1 MNTPENSKAGNKKRV
16 LIVVE
21 NLSVPFDRRV
31 WRECNALRDA
41 GYQVSAISPMGTGR
55 DTSRRETIDGIS
67 IYRFPIPQA
76 DGSFSS
82 YAMEYGVAVLMS
94 WWLMCVVLFRE
105 GFDVVQICNPPDV
118 LILIALPFK
127 LLGKK
132 LVFDQHDLSPE
143 IYEVQKGR
151 GRKQGFV
158 IGALL
163 FFERITYLFS
173 DVVMVVNESC
183 KRIAV
188 GRGAKRDQDVF
199 VVRNGPS
206 LQNIKGVQPNPALK
220 QGMKYLLSY
229 VGMMGPQEGIDLLLR
244 AIRELVVVHGRSDFH
259 VHIMGGGTVLEGM
272 KKYAVELGLGQVVTF
287 TGSVDYPHVMEGIA
301 SADLCLCP
309 DPKTP
314 LSDKCSLVK
323 AIEYM
328 SLGKAFVAFDLEEV
342 HLFAGGAAV
351 YARPNDEADFAAR
364 INELLDNDELR
375 DSMGKI
381 GSEEV
386 LQKLTWEHS
395 KEALYAAYDM
405 AFGKRAGVMVEATK

>member
-1 MNTPENSKAGNKKRV
+1 MNTPKNSKPADKRKV

-41 GYQVSAISPMGTGR
+41 GYQVSAISPMGTER
-55 DTSRRETIDGIS
+55 DADRQEIIDGIS
-67 IYRFPIPQA
+67 IYRYPIPQS
-76 DGSFSS
+76 DGGFLS
-82 YAMEYGVAVLMS
+82 YAMEYGVALLMS
-94 WWLMCVVLFRE
+94 FWLMWVVLFRE
-105 GFDVVQICNPPDV
+105 GFDVVQICNPPDL
-118 LILIALPFK
+118 LILAALPFK
-127 LLGKK
+127 LLGKRII
-132 LVFDQHDLSPE
+132 FDQHDLSPE
-143 IYEVQKGR
+143 IYQVQKGIEQ
-151 GRKQGFV
+151 KKNFV
-158 IGALL
+158 VTALL
-163 FFERITYLFS
+163 FFERLTYFFS

-183 KRIAV
+183 KRVAV
-188 GRGAKRDQDVF
+188 GRGAKSEQDVF

-206 LQNIKGVQPNPALK
+206 LQNIKGVQPNPNLK

-272 KKYAVELGLGQVVTF
+272 KKYAAELGLGQVVTF

-328 SLGKAFVAFDLEEV
+328 SLGRTFVAFDLEEV
-342 HLFAGGAAV
+342 HLFAADAAI
-351 YARPNDEADFAAR
+351 YAQPNDEGDFAAK
-364 INELLDNDELR
+364 INELLNNDEQR
-375 DSMGKI
+375 ASMGKI
-381 GSEEV
+381 GRERV

-395 KEALYAAYDM
+395 KEALYAAYDK
-405 AFGKRAGVMVEATK
+405 AFEKSLGVMVEAAK